1 MFNAQPWTLT
11 ADMARDYG
19 KPGMNTTDL
28 NVQHQLEPPKVRSA
42 WIRSEFPEGDR
53 VEILVEA
60 EFAKSLHEMYG
71 APATAW
77 INYTVGSA
85 ITKSITV
92 EISLLNKTATRCK
105 PYWVTLGCC
114 RVTAIVICCAAL
126 TLGCLLSSARGDV
139 SEL

>member
-1 MFNAQPWTLT
+1 
-11 ADMARDYG
+11 MARDYG

-85 ITKSITV
+85 ITKSITL

-105 PYWVTLGCC
+105 SYWVTSWLLPSFDCYCHWLCYVDIGLSLGQCQRRC
-114 RVTAIVICCAAL
+114 F
-126 TLGCLLSSARGDV
+126 
-139 SEL
+139 